1 VDAGVWEALRA
12 EGEAEV
18 LVVLAAQA
26 DLAGTGRLA
35 TKEARGRYVYE
46 ALRQAAEGS
55 QAGLRAGL
63 EARGAEYRP
72 FYVVNALW
80 VRADEALV
88 AWLAARPEVARI
100 EANPWVLGVA
110 PMDAGDRVTA
120 PGGVEE
126 NLIRIHADDVWA
138 LGYTG
143 QGAVVGGQDTG
154 YDWDHPALK
163 DAYRGW
169 DGAMA
174 SHDYNWHDAIHSGG
188 GVCGADSPEP
198 CDDHN
203 HGTHTMGIM
212 VGDDG
217 VEHQIGV
224 APGARWIGCR
234 NMDQGVGSPATYLEC
249 FDFFLAPYPV
259 GGTPAEGDPALAP
272 DVINNSWSCPPSEGC
287 AADTLEMAVA
297 NLRQAGIGVVVSAG
311 NSGSSC
317 ETVIYPPA
325 IYQASFS
332 VGAFDHRNDQIANF
346 SSRGPV
352 TYGGQTYTK
361 PNGAAPGVSVYSSVR
376 DGAYWYLSGTSMAA
390 PHVAGVT
397 ALLLSAAP
405 GYAGDV
411 DAIEQVLTSTAQPM
425 TSSQGCGGDGP
436 SDVPNNVWGWGIVDA
451 LAAVRSL
458 TDGGLQGTVTEMG
471 SGRAIAE
478 AQVMAGIDGQPA
490 FSTTTDVS
498 GTYSLTLPAG
508 TYQLTATATCYT
520 AGLMDGV
527 GVLSATVTVQD
538 FALAAVNCY
547 YLPLMLRGVR
557 LR

>member
-1 VDAGVWEALRA
+1 MLRFARNDGVLEKVDAEVWEALEA

-18 LVVLAAQA
+18 LVVLGAQA
-26 DLAGTGRLA
+26 DLSGAGRLA

-46 ALRQAAEGS
+46 ALRAMAEGS

-63 EARGAEYRP
+63 AARGAEYRT
-72 FYVVNALW
+72 FYVVNAVW
-80 VRADEALV
+80 VRADEGLV
-88 AWLAARPEVARI
+88 TWLAARPEVARI
-100 EANPWVLGVA
+100 EANRWVLGVA
-110 PMDAGDRVTA
+110 PVGAEEGPAAPAGI
-120 PGGVEE
+120 EE

-138 LGYTG
+138 LGFTG
-143 QGAVVGGQDTG
+143 QGAVIGGQDTG
-154 YDWDHPALK
+154 YDWDHPALEG
-163 DAYRGW
+163 AYRGW
-169 DGAMA
+169 DGATA
-174 SHDYNWHDAIHSGG
+174 SHDYNWHDAVHSGG
-188 GVCGADSPEP
+188 GSCGADSPEP
-198 CDDHN
+198 CDDYG

-217 VEHQIGV
+217 AMHQIGV

-287 AADTLEMAVA
+287 AADTLEMAVES
-297 NLRQAGIGVVVSAG
+297 LRQAGIGVVVSAG

-325 IYQASFS
+325 IYEASFS

-352 TYGGQTYTK
+352 TYGGQTYGK
-361 PNGAAPGVSVYSSVR
+361 PNLAAPGVSVYSSVP
-376 DGAYWYLSGTSMAA
+376 DGAYWYMSGTSMAA

-411 DAIEQVLTSTAQPM
+411 EAIEQ
-425 TSSQGCGGDGP
+425 
-436 SDVPNNVWGWGIVDA
+436 
-451 LAAVRSL
+451 
-458 TDGGLQGTVTEMG
+458 
-471 SGRAIAE
+471 
-478 AQVMAGIDGQPA
+478 
-490 FSTTTDVS
+490 
-498 GTYSLTLPAG
+498 
-508 TYQLTATATCYT
+508 
-520 AGLMDGV
+520 
-527 GVLSATVTVQD
+527 
-538 FALAAVNCY
+538 
-547 YLPLMLRGVR
+547 
-557 LR
+557 